1 MLHECA
7 GAGAVMICVCGWWV
21 WVWWLA
27 LLGAVASAGMVFIV
41 VTLSTY

>member
-41 VTLSTY
+41 GTLSTY